1 MRIIIRF
8 SMGFPLEFK
17 ISYQYVEIERGEA
30 SYVLLG
36 ILRGC
41 NES

>member
-1 MRIIIRF
+1 
-8 SMGFPLEFK
+8 MGFRFEFR
-17 ISYQYVEIERGEA
+17 ISYQYVEIERGEM